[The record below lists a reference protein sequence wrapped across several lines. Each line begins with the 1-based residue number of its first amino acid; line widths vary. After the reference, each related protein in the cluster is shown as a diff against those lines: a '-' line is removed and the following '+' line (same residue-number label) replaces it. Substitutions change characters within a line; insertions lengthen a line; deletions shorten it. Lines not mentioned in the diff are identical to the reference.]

1 MTRPTGNRTGK
12 KKDKKKS
19 LLTQEGLS
27 DTLYIVYALPGPY
40 QGIPGNGTQKEKK
53 SIQREETS
61 SFVYEHSNRDAVT
74 SENPL
79 STAAWE
85 VVFPVKS
92 EFPCRPIDNG
102 AEKSRR
108 QPPKRDKRE
117 PRPQGHT
124 DQRMGH
130 HCGPGAGLNALVAPT
145 IGVLGERVARPSGQ
159 KLPSHS
165 CRVNLLLMF
174 IHEL

>member
-1 MTRPTGNRTGK
+1 MTRPTGNRAGK

-40 QGIPGNGTQKEKK
+40 QGIPGNGTRKEKK
-53 SIQREETS
+53 SIQLEETS
-61 SFVYEHSNRDAVT
+61 SCVYEHSNRDAVT

-108 QPPKRDKRE
+108 QPPKRDKRD

-124 DQRMGH
+124 EQRIGH
-130 HCGPGAGLNALVAPT
+130 HCGPGDGLNALVALT
-145 IGVLGERVARPSGQ
+145 IGLSPKSARGPR
-159 KLPSHS
+159 HS
-165 CRVNLLLMF
+165 TCSPKF
-174 IHEL
+174 TTA